1 MVERNDMLSPIG
13 RKWEQRYLRGFVT
26 QHLEEIADFVDFI
39 ETIFSV
45 PDSMSSIL
53 FTPTIICLTPAC
65 EPKGHAPSLTIREY
79 LPQILLS
86 RHQ

>member
-1 MVERNDMLSPIG
+1 MGTKVSSRV
-13 RKWEQRYLRGFVT
+13 VT
-26 QHLEEIADFVDFI
+26 QHLEEIADFVLDFI

-45 PDSMSSIL
+45 PDILSSIL

-79 LPQILLS
+79 LRRSSFRGIND
-86 RHQ
+86 